1 MANNLNRKQIPQ
13 NVVSLIVPLVVV
25 LLFFLFFIYPQFGA
39 IDRQDRRYSDLKL
52 EIEKQQILYP
62 LYTQLV
68 KKAELKQPEGLPTPK
83 PARISRVDI
92 GRLAQIVTQA
102 AQGSNFEFEKVLP
115 QVNSVTK
122 DSGLLMVDLSVRGSF
137 QDLRGFLLK
146 LAELPYLEHIERLQI
161 QRSASGD
168 LIGLRLWLALE

>member
-1 MANNLNRKQIPQ
+1 MANNLNRKNIPQ
-13 NVVSLIVPLVVV
+13 NVVSLIVPLVVI

-39 IDRQDRRYSDLKL
+39 IEQQERRISELKL

-62 LYTQLV
+62 LYQQLV
-68 KKAELKQPEGLPTPK
+68 KKAKLEKPEGLPAPK
-83 PARISRVDI
+83 PAKISRTDI
-92 GRLAQIVTQA
+92 GQLAQIVTQA
-102 AQGSNFEFEKVLP
+102 ARGSNFEFEKVLP
-115 QVNSVTK
+115 QVNSVTRAK
-122 DSGLLMVDLSVRGSF
+122 GLLMVDLSVRGSF

-146 LAELPYLEHIERLQI
+146 MAELPYLEHIERIQI

>member
-1 MANNLNRKQIPQ
+1 MANTTNRKQLPQ
-13 NVVSLIVPLVVV
+13 NVVSLIVPLVVI

-39 IDRQDRRYSDLKL
+39 IEKQESRIDELKL

-62 LYTQLV
+62 LYLQLV
-68 KKAELKQPEGLPTPK
+68 KKAEMKRPEGLPAPK
-83 PARISRVDI
+83 VARISRADI
-92 GRLAQIVTQA
+92 GQLAQIVTLA

-122 DSGLLMVDLSVRGSF
+122 ATGLLMVDLSVRGSF
-137 QDLRGFLLK
+137 QDLRGFMLK
-146 LAELPYLEHIERLQI
+146 MAELPYLEHIERLRI